1 MHCYGFFGMSAF
13 VYAWILSDL
22 ICNTIRFEFGF
33 SFAMQN
39 SDANS
44 IRAEIMNA
52 SERLSGMHS

>member
-1 MHCYGFFGMSAF
+1 MSAF

-22 ICNTIRFEFGF
+22 ICNSIHSDFGF

-39 SDANS
+39 SDVNL

-52 SERLSGMHS
+52 SERLSGMLS

>member
-1 MHCYGFFGMSAF
+1 MSAF

-39 SDANS
+39 SDVNL